1 MKKSQNTTKQ
11 TNTARTS
18 KAGKL
23 KAKFLSTY
31 YGNPIRDMKLICIT
45 GTEGMAE
52 VAQLSYEALKA
63 AGENVEVFASDEP
76 IKVTALHKFFSD
88 AWKAGANY
96 VIVTAPAESLRQNVF
111 YWLPVYIAAIT
122 NFDGTEEDKSAIS
135 GLFEMDP
142 EIVILNHDDVNY
154 HDFANFA
161 GQKATL
167 TYGQDRFSAVQI
179 ESSKLYK
186 RGAEAEL
193 NLSGTR
199 FTVASFLTGERA
211 VSAMAAAAAVSS
223 ALQVSPDQIIDGF
236 ANFDPIAED

>member
-1 MKKSQNTTKQ
+1 MNRSKNTTNKIK
-11 TNTARTS
+11 TAHTG
-18 KAGKL
+18 KAGKI
-23 KAKFLSTY
+23 KAKVLSAY
-31 YGNPIRDMKLICIT
+31 YGNPIKDMKLICIT
-45 GTEGMAE
+45 GTKGLSD
-52 VAQLSYEALKA
+52 VAQLVYETLKV

-96 VIVTAPAESLRQNVF
+96 VVVTAPVESLAQNAF
-111 YWLPVYIAAIT
+111 YGLPVHIAAVS
-122 NFDGTEEDKSAIS
+122 NFDGTSEDKEAIS
-135 GLFEMDP
+135 SLFEMNP

-154 HDFANFA
+154 HDFASFA

-179 ESSKLYK
+179 EASKLYK

-199 FTVASFLTGERA
+199 FTVASFLTGEQA
-211 VSAMAAAAAVSS
+211 ISGMAAAAAIASS
-223 ALQVSPDQIIDGF
+223 LSVSPDAIVDGF
-236 ANFDPIAED
+236 ANYEPVEEA